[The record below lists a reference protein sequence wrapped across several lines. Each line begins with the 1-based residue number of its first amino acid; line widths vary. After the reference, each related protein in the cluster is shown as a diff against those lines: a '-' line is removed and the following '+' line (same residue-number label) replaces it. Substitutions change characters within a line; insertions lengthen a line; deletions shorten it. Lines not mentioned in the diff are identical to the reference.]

1 MEQWVS
7 QEVGHGLQPPVPQ
20 QAACTWAARS
30 FTTSGVHGARCA
42 VVALAVDA
50 SILHSNY
57 IIARSCPA

>member
-42 VVALAVDA
+42 VVALAVE
-50 SILHSNY
+50 HSEKL
-57 IIARSCPA
+57 P